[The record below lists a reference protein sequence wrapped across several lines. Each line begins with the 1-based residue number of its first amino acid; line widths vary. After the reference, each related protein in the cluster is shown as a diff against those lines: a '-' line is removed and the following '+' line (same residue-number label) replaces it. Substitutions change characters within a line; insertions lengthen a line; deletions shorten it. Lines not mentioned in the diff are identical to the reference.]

1 MSVDRLP
8 LSLDQALTQPGRG
21 ETRALGPYPGAHSA
35 RARRRDASTPARQ
48 AAASCEAQPGVFNY
62 GQLTKAL
69 MARR

>member
-1 MSVDRLP
+1 MRRAAAAGP
-8 LSLDQALTQPGRG
+8 LQTDDDAASP
-21 ETRALGPYPGAHSA
+21 SA

-69 MARR
+69 MALR